1 MPFPL
6 FHIIF
11 QSGAAF
17 VVGFFLSFYFG
28 DRGTEVKFQLVKPT
42 PLSPPVEEKLLNF
55 SRFSSKSLPLP
66 GEEDSIT
73 LFLSET
79 TSFPSSEGIKGWVK
93 PIQINCLQT
102 ITKQKYVAS

>member
-28 DRGTEVKFQLVKPT
+28 DRAQDIKYSQIPS
-42 PLSPPVEEKLLNF
+42 PLF
-55 SRFSSKSLPLP
+55 PLP